1 MAYLSQMQL
10 EAMGFAALGQNVRIS
25 DRAAIHGAAEMQIGD
40 HSRIDDF
47 CVLSGRITI
56 GRNVHIAPFGLIAGG
71 TPGVVLD
78 DFSGMAYRVS
88 IFAQTDD
95 YSGQSMTNPTVP
107 ARFKRETRAAVRI
120 GRHVIL
126 GAGAII
132 CPGVE
137 LGDGSAVGAGSLV
150 L

>member
-40 HSRIDDF
+40 HRRIDDF

-71 TPGVVLD
+71 TSGVVTL
-78 DFSGMAYRVS
+78 
-88 IFAQTDD
+88 
-95 YSGQSMTNPTVP
+95 
-107 ARFKRETRAAVRI
+107 AVF
-120 GRHVIL
+120 V
-126 GAGAII
+126 
-132 CPGVE
+132 
-137 LGDGSAVGAGSLV
+137 
-150 L
+150 